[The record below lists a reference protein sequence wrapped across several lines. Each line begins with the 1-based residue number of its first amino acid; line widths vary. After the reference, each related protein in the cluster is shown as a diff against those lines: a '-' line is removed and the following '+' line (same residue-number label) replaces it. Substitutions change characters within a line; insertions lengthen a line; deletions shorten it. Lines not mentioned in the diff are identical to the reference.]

1 MITSVK
7 NSIYKDKSDTI
18 CVYLSSKMNTL
29 EVNFNILLDLSV
41 CHFNNTIEKM
51 SHHHHQMKDTKD
63 ILIIQLSNN
72 CSLLQQLITLNNI
85 SWIHDYFGIIFSS
98 E

>member
-51 SHHHHQMKDTKD
+51 SHHHHQMKDT
-63 ILIIQLSNN
+63 NN

>member
-1 MITSVK
+1 VN

-18 CVYLSSKMNTL
+18 CVYLSSKINTL

-51 SHHHHQMKDTKD
+51 SNHHQMKDTKD